1 LVLKLSKIRCILQFG
16 AWMKRERPLSWW
28 IIIPEEMLATTTLYI
43 QLHQNDRKVRC
54 ELCAGCFRSCIDTKV
69 EGLGCNSETW
79 AWWTMPKIDPQLYTL
94 HGHIYIYISLWEMV
108 KMTFVMERLIISV
121 LEWSTCFSCDN
132 PCAWTLGKMIC
143 AIKIKQ
149 KSCMYAFSE
158 MQIHHFTCRRKVCAS
173 GYDYW
178 RGWWHQLWSHNLRC
192 FLFVYRL

>member
-1 LVLKLSKIRCILQFG
+1 MYLAIWGLNEKGKTFVMMNHHPGGDVGNNNIIYPIAPKWQEGEMWIMCGMFQIMHRHKGGGFRVQFG
-16 AWMKRERPLSWW
+16 DLSL
-28 IIIPEEMLATTTLYI
+28 MDNAK
-43 QLHQNDRKVRC
+43 DR
-54 ELCAGCFRSCIDTKV
+54 S
-69 EGLGCNSETW
+69 S
-79 AWWTMPKIDPQLYTL
+79 TL
-94 HGHIYIYISLWEMV
+94 HSSWTYIYIYISLWEMV